1 MPAAQQGFWRRL
13 GGCIKEGSRKGIRT
27 AVWLLAIMIPISG
40 AVNVLRQVGVLGWI
54 AGWLEPVMKLVG
66 LPGETAIAF
75 IIGVALN
82 IYSAIAAMG
91 PMALTEREVT
101 ILALICL
108 ISHNFPVEATVQHK
122 AGTKGWR
129 IVGLRLAASA
139 AAGIA
144 LNLMLPADAVIAEIE
159 QKIEPTWL
167 LATAK
172 LTAKIVVLVMLLM
185 VLQRILDEFGLIRV
199 ISWPLSPL
207 LRLLGLPKSTAF
219 LWIVA
224 NTLGRLED
232 PIATARLK
240 ELSERPGLLPRA
252 KEAAVGALR
261 VCGGP
266 EAQKKTVAELFYD
279 LALKYYYRAESLR
292 PDRRYDKANVWRWK
306 KDLGLAYTPV
316 PRAIFCD
323 VYAMRMARL
332 ALQYDEK
339 YYPAVS
345 LWLSAHIRKE
355 VDLAGATDPIR
366 AKDQPAAKYYA
377 LASPAVYL
385 QHVLARAMRD
395 KNSAVA
401 VAAITALGET
411 AGAMNLVKEVQG
423 GAMPLVEAMTY
434 EDRHVRFLAAWT
446 LANAKPK
453 DRFAGAEVVLW
464 VLNEA
469 IRQVGKKRA
478 LLIAAD
484 PTVRNSLKNAL
495 RGAGCEVIDEPDP
508 VKALSAARAIG
519 GVDVVALGTKPDPQT
534 TVDMMRRDPSFAG
547 VPVLM
552 AAQGRAYRDMAAR
565 DKKMVVVNPAADTAA
580 IKTALAAA
588 AKLGGAPLS
597 PEQAGQWAVRAA
609 QSVRMLGLTK
619 NKVYDV
625 DRARLALIEALG
637 DSRDAVQ
644 IAAAQALAIL
654 PAADA
659 QRAIVTLAV
668 TGTKENVRV
677 AAFKAASESVRAFGR
692 QTTDDQAKA
701 VLGVVMGKGS
711 PELLN
716 SAAQLL
722 GALNLPSE
730 QIKPLIL
737 CTEGMD

>member
-1 MPAAQQGFWRRL
+1 MLTTRIHRVAMLSAGMVLLIASAGALAQPAAPAAPGAGAARSLRSLWEDFLHYIKIAQPGAALSHGQQIIASSPKASEIYKLSEAYPESLSVIARGMRLKGLKETCEKMRKLVEAGYRELQADTTEIARSIQMLGGTVRQYELGVKRLKISGEYALPQLLQKLAAKTTSGTLRTRIVIALPRL
-13 GGCIKEGSRKGIRT
+13 GTQICR
-27 AVWLLAIMIPISG
+27 
-40 AVNVLRQVGVLGWI
+40 
-54 AGWLEPVMKLVG
+54 G
-66 LPGETAIAF
+66 L
-75 IIGVALN
+75 
-82 IYSAIAAMG
+82 
-91 PMALTEREVT
+91 
-101 ILALICL
+101 
-108 ISHNFPVEATVQHK
+108 
-122 AGTKGWR
+122 
-129 IVGLRLAASA
+129 SA
-139 AAGIA
+139 A
-144 LNLMLPADAVIAEIE
+144 
-159 QKIEPTWL
+159 
-167 LATAK
+167 
-172 LTAKIVVLVMLLM
+172 LTAKDPALL
-185 VLQRILDEFGLIRV
+185 E
-199 ISWPLSPL
+199 
-207 LRLLGLPKSTAF
+207 
-219 LWIVA
+219 IVA

-240 ELSERPGLLPRA
+240 ELSERAGLLTRP
-252 KEAAVGALR
+252 KEATVGALR
-261 VCGGP
+261 VCGGA
-266 EAQKKTVAELFYD
+266 EAQKKTVSELFYN

-292 PDRRYDKANVWRWK
+292 PDRRYDTANVWYWK
-306 KDLGLAYTPV
+306 EDLGLTYTPV
-316 PRAIFCD
+316 PRGIFCD

-355 VDLAGATDPIR
+355 VDLKGATDPIR
-366 AKDQPAAKYYA
+366 GQEQPAAKYYA

-401 VAAITALGET
+401 IAAIKALGET

-434 EDRHVRFLAAWT
+434 EDRQVRFLAAET
-446 LANAKPK
+446 LANATPK
-453 DRFAGAEVVLW
+453 ERFAGAEVVLW

-469 IRQVGKKRA
+469 IRQMGKKRA

-519 GVDVVALGTKPDPQT
+519 GVDVVALGIKPDPQT
-534 TVDMMRRDPSFAG
+534 TVDLMRHDPSFAG

-552 AAQGRAYRDMAAR
+552 AAKGRAYRDLAAR
-565 DKKMVVVNPAADTAA
+565 DKKMVVIDPAADPAA
-580 IKTALAAA
+580 MKTALDAA

-597 PEQAGQWAVRAA
+597 ADEAAQWAVRAA
-609 QSVRMLGLTK
+609 KCVRMLGLTK
-619 NKVYDV
+619 TKVYEV
-625 DRARLALIEALG
+625 DRARLALIDALG

-659 QRAIVTLAV
+659 QQAIVTLAV

-677 AAFKAASESVRAFGR
+677 AAFKAASESVRTFGR

-701 VLGVVMGKGS
+701 VLTVVMGKGS
-711 PELLN
+711 PALLN
-716 SAAQLL
+716 AAAQLL
-722 GALNLPSE
+722 GAMNLPSE
-730 QIKPLIL
+730 KIKEMIL
-737 CTEGMD
+737 STKGMD